1 MATRILIILRLS
13 LCSVAFWSRQLQT
26 AQNPIVIDPPE
37 DELAS
42 IIASHAALESY
53 SRRPD
58 CFRRVAANIRLR
70 CSELEMNEEERVT
83 AAISMTLCELATATH
98 HSLPL
103 ECASFTVD
111 SKQDPTVRGRGE
123 CVDALSRS
131 AQSWS
136 SYSGYLREVPQLCFA
151 FRRWND
157 IDAASDIYKTSI
169 MEMTTLAR
177 LLLAREQAD
186 LEGRHRLNSQL
197 SKLENVVTRLKTIP
211 ELADAMV
218 VSAAKQLRHQVTE
231 TIDTLKTGL
240 ADVQIHNQADNSR
253 TIDQINMGLQLVSR
267 RHADSLNA
275 LILSFET
282 SVADD
287 LTAAM
292 SVFRTQSSD
301 ALEITNSVHE
311 SWHNLSDQFTTV
323 QHGLSQLSDLAS
335 DTASTLQDSSQ
346 HAKDLQDSQISSAR
360 SASHLAATLANMTA
374 TTQDS
379 LNRFNASAIQLVQSF
394 TSRNS
399 LTELLRFTEMFLHV
413 EPSTIAYLHH
423 LPIFPVASGILTF
436 LIYVFRSSLSA
447 LMSITFILFSS
458 RKYIVKT
465 ASEHDSLN
473 HSVAIPHPFPHQ
485 TRVYKGPE
493 ITSRLRFRQSRI
505 PDRLCNRG
513 LNRPPH

>member
-26 AQNPIVIDPPE
+26 AQNPIVIDSPE
-37 DELAS
+37 DELAN

-111 SKQDPTVRGRGE
+111 SMQDITTRSRGE

-157 IDAASDIYKTSI
+157 IDAARDIYKTSI

-186 LEGRHRLNSQL
+186 LEGRQRLNSQL
-197 SKLENVVTRLKTIP
+197 SALEDVVNRLKTIP
-211 ELADAMV
+211 ELADVMV
-218 VSAAKQLRHQVTE
+218 VSAAKQLRHQVAE

-240 ADVQIHNQADNSR
+240 TDVQIHNQADNSR
-253 TIDQINMGLQLVSR
+253 AIDQMNTGLQLVSR
-267 RHADSLNA
+267 YHADSLDA
-275 LILSFET
+275 LILSFKT

-287 LTAAM
+287 LMAAM
-292 SVFRTQSSD
+292 SNFRAQGLN
-301 ALEITNSVHE
+301 ALKITNSAHE
-311 SWHNLSDQFTTV
+311 SWHNLSDQFTAM
-323 QHGLSQLSDLAS
+323 QHELSQLSDLAS

-360 SASHLAATLANMTA
+360 SASHLAATLTNMTA

-379 LNRFNASAIQLVQSF
+379 LNRFNASAIQLIQSF
-394 TSRNS
+394 TPRNS

-447 LMSITFILFSS
+447 LMSMTFILFSS
-458 RKYIVKT
+458 RKYIGKT
-465 ASEHDSLN
+465 EHDSLN

-493 ITSRLRFRQSRI
+493 ITYRPRFRQSRI

-513 LNRPPH
+513 